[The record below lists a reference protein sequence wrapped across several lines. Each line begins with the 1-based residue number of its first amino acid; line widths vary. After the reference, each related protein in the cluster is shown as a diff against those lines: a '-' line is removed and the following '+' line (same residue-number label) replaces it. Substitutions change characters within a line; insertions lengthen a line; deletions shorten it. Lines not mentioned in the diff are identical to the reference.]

1 MTPLRITP
9 AAAVLGLCIAIG
21 PSIAGFFIYKGI
33 LEAKMSDRFVTV
45 KGLVERVE
53 KADRGM
59 WDIRF
64 KVSGNDL
71 SALYQKMSKDSN
83 VIKEFVTKAGFHAD
97 EISVSAPRV
106 TDLHARE
113 YSSGQLSP
121 ERYLI
126 ESSVYVNSK
135 NVDVL
140 NTLSSKTAELL
151 NEGVSISSTNTI
163 FYLDKFN
170 DLRPQLIAD
179 ATKNAEEVA
188 ESFAKNTGSDIGGIR
203 RANQGVI
210 TLTSPD
216 ASPNQSYDDG
226 ASSLLKKIRVVSTI
240 EFYLK

>member
-1 MTPLRITP
+1 MNPIRITP

-21 PSIAGFFIYKGI
+21 PTMAGYFIYKGI
-33 LEAKMSDRFVTV
+33 TESKLQDRYVTV

-59 WDIRF
+59 WEIGF
-64 KVSGNDL
+64 KVSGNEL
-71 SALYQKMSKDSN
+71 SALYKKMSNDSDI
-83 VIKEFVTKAGFHAD
+83 IKAFVKKAGFSPE

-113 YSSGQLSP
+113 YGGGQMSP

-126 ESSVYVNSK
+126 EASVNVNSK
-135 NVDVL
+135 NVDAL
-140 NTLSSKTAELL
+140 NSLSSKTAALL
-151 NEGVSISSTNTI
+151 NDGVSISSTYTR

-179 ATKNAEEVA
+179 ATKNAEEIA
-188 ESFAKNTGSDIGGIR
+188 ESFAKTTKSDIGGIR

-216 ASPNQSYDDG
+216 ASPNESYDNG
-226 ASSLLKKIRVVSTI
+226 ASSLMKKIRVVSTL